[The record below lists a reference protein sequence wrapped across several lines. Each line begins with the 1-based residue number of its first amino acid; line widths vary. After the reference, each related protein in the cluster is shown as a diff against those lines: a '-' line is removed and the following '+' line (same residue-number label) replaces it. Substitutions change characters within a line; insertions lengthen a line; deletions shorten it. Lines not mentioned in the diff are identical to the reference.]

1 MSNDYGV
8 YNVVVRNIDRAIKQG
23 KGYSE
28 ISNTEDLDQLVD
40 RLKDQLESNRERW
53 QEAITNRNTCQ
64 HSEFGKTTYTV
75 QRRIIGHCTVYER
88 SCKSCGYVDVF
99 SLYSESEEK
108 SVLPDWTKNAEQ
120 RYYNNQI

>member
-1 MSNDYGV
+1 VPNDYGV
-8 YNVVVRNIDRAIKQG
+8 YNVVVRNIDRAIKHNQITD
-23 KGYSE
+23 SAE
-28 ISNTEDLDQLVD
+28 LDGLVNQ
-40 RLKDQLESNRERW
+40 LKDQLESNRSRW

-75 QRRIIGHCTVYER
+75 QRRIMGYVTVYER

-108 SVLPDWTKNAEQ
+108 SVLPDWTIKAEQ
-120 RYYNNQI
+120 RYYNNFI